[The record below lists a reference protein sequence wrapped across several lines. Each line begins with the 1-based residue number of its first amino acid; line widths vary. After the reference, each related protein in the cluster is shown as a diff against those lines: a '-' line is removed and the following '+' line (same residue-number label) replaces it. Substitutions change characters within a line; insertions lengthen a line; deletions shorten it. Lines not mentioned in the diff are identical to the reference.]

1 MNSVLHGF
9 WWRAGPGWTALPIV
23 AAMCA
28 LLSACGNGFM
38 ADDSDMEAASG
49 CISGRL
55 GCITEQN
62 IAAVAARP
70 SDLARPRW
78 VQPRDT
84 ARRDAVISAYRHGG
98 GRAPSTGGTGGTT
111 TLQEGSR

>member
-9 WWRAGPGWTALPIV
+9 KWRARPGGAALPIV
-23 AAMCA
+23 TAMCA

-38 ADDSDMEAASG
+38 AEASDMETASG
-49 CISGRL
+49 CVSGRL
-55 GCITEQN
+55 GCVTEQN

-70 SDLARPRW
+70 SDLARPRR

-98 GRAPSTGGTGGTT
+98 SRAPNAGSTGGTT
-111 TLQEGSR
+111 TLQEGNR